1 MRPVMTIAVAALLA
15 LATTGCKK
23 EKQSGSPDETKTPPP
38 AAGEKAPAATGA
50 ETAPPAAPATPAAEP
65 GEPAAPAGSAGGKKA
80 EPGTTAA
87 ADHKGHRHE
96 PSDPY
101 YCEMHP
107 EETAQKAGAR
117 CPICQMEMVPRK
129 K

>member
-1 MRPVMTIAVAALLA
+1 MRPVTAIALAVLLA
-15 LATTGCKK
+15 LATAACKK
-23 EKQSGSPDETKTPPP
+23 DKASGTPETNTPPP
-38 AAGEKAPAATGA
+38 AADEKGPPTTGA
-50 ETAPPAAPATPAAEP
+50 ETAPAAPTAPATPEP
-65 GEPAAPAGSAGGKKA
+65 GEPAAPAGSASAKKG
-80 EPGTTAA
+80 EPGATAA

-107 EETAQKAGAR
+107 EETAQKAGSK
-117 CPICQMEMVPRK
+117 CPVCQMEMVPRK

>member
-1 MRPVMTIAVAALLA
+1 MRPVTTFALAALLA
-15 LATTGCKK
+15 LVTTACKK
-23 EKQSGSPDETKTPPP
+23 DKASGSPEDTNTPPP
-38 AAGEKAPAATGA
+38 AADENAPPATGA
-50 ETAPPAAPATPAAEP
+50 ETAPAAPATPAASEP
-65 GEPAAPAGSAGGKKA
+65 GMPTAPAGSADAKKG

-101 YCEMHP
+101 YCEMDP
-107 EETAQKAGAR
+107 EETAQKAGAK
-117 CPICQMEMVPRK
+117 CPVCQMEMVPRK